1 MVEALKK
8 FNEFEPATGT
18 DRATKK
24 SGIKDVF
31 TTVMRTAIIYD
42 DEDNTNWHKMW
53 DLLQV
58 NRLIIDVLPTKSNTI
73 LLNHYLYC
81 LFETIDWSLEDEY
94 DISQYE
100 YKVNNLQESDWE
112 ADQRIYIAALA
123 RAKDETILRK

>member
-8 FNEFEPATGT
+8 FNEFEAATGT

-94 DISQYE
+94 DVSQYE